1 MSFNIGQIRKNVCRT
16 IYIGFRPMSFNIG
29 QIPLYFNLILMTQ
42 TVEPVET
49 TRPTLD
55 WIRQLR
61 TLLIEQSLRL
71 TC

>member
-1 MSFNIGQIRKNVCRT
+1 
-16 IYIGFRPMSFNIG
+16 
-29 QIPLYFNLILMTQ
+29 LYSNLILMTQ
-42 TVEPVET
+42 TVEPIET
-49 TRPTLD
+49 IRPTLD